1 MQNGQIYLVFART
14 NEQLF
19 DTWCTSTEI
28 GSSHNKLRQLRLV
41 EECKSCLRPDI
52 KSLVEAARMAGDYS
66 VTLTIRLPLEM
77 NSVLMNYFFKVILV
91 LVFLA
96 FQAPPGKEPKQ
107 VTR

>member
-1 MQNGQIYLVFART
+1 MQNGQIYLLFART

-28 GSSHNKLRQLRLV
+28 GSSHNKLRQLMLV
-41 EECKSCLRPDI
+41 EEC

-66 VTLTIRLPLEM
+66 VTHTIRLPLEM

-91 LVFLA
+91 LAFLA